1 MLLCLPTELIVEI
14 FDKADSFTTA
24 FALSHTCHRLRTIWK
39 ANANAIL
46 PSVVECFPQALDLAQ
61 TQDMFRH
68 DKYGRIQ
75 EITHSRQKDRV
86 LHPERI
92 ERNATLVSHI
102 LPYYEHNIVNAFA
115 LRGIKRDAL
124 RTDERTDILRAIYRA
139 MTLTAA
145 HKERGASQC
154 FLAPLDIRDY
164 KQMREAM
171 YFLKSWFASDER
183 ESLNIYDPNYMKDW
197 RLDRGNA
204 FRRRAS
210 YYLMASCRLT
220 LLEADLMFSTVDD
233 AYYKNWG
240 SVPWGNRTIVDGD
253 AKDAGSGRGIFMG
266 EILPVLEQRRISRGD
281 RALW

>member
-1 MLLCLPTELIVEI
+1 
-14 FDKADSFTTA
+14 
-24 FALSHTCHRLRTIWK
+24 
-39 ANANAIL
+39 
-46 PSVVECFPQALDLAQ
+46 
-61 TQDMFRH
+61 MFRH

-75 EITHSRQKDRV
+75 EVTHSRQEVRV

-102 LPYYEHNIVNAFA
+102 LPYYEHNIINAFA

-124 RTDERTDILRAIYRA
+124 MTDERTDVLRAIYRA
-139 MTLTAA
+139 MSLTAA
-145 HKERGASQC
+145 RKERSVSRS

-164 KQMREAM
+164 KQMREAVG
-171 YFLKSWFASDER
+171 FLRSWFASDER

-210 YYLMASCRLT
+210 YYLIASCRLT

-233 AYYKNWG
+233 VYYQNWG

-253 AKDAGSGRGIFMG
+253 MRDAGSGRGVLMG
-266 EILPVLEQRRISRGD
+266 DILPILDQRRISRERRSVWSLQYGGTNQD
-281 RALW
+281 GNL